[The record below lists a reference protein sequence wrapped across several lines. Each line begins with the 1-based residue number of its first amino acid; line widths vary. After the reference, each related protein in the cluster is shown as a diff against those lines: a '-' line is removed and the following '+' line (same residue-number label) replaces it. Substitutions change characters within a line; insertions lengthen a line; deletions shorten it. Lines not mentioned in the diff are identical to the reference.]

1 MSPMKPDFENL
12 YQDLEPSIQQ
22 LETYRIA
29 LKQKG
34 TKNGLYSAGVLF
46 TIGCLFS
53 LYIQAGPIGLL
64 LSLLLALGTLIY
76 CINAKSQELSL
87 YYKNN
92 IISAIVR
99 QLCEEASFTPDQGIP
114 ESTFM
119 ASGLFSTSPDR
130 YHSEDLITGKIGKT
144 LFSCAEIIAEE
155 KKVTIDNK
163 GHQHEHWV
171 TIFKGFF
178 FMADFQKDFA
188 GRTLIY
194 RNSWF
199 KLRTGLQRVKL
210 ENPGFEKNFD
220 TYSTDQ
226 VEARYILS
234 PGMME
239 KILDLDRKFPGKI
252 MLSFYKSQVII
263 AIPDSSNHF
272 EASIWKSQL
281 CQHHIQQEFTILCK
295 LTDIIKDLNL
305 NLRIWSK
312 T

>member
-1 MSPMKPDFENL
+1 MEPDFENL
-12 YQDLEPSIQQ
+12 YKDLEPAIQQ

-34 TKNGLYSAGVLF
+34 TKNGLFTAGILF
-46 TIGCLFS
+46 TVGCLFS
-53 LYIQAGPIGLL
+53 LYAQAGPIGIV
-64 LSLLLALGTLIY
+64 LSLLLAIGTLIY
-76 CINAKSQELSL
+76 CIDVKSRELSL
-87 YYKNN
+87 CYKNN

-144 LFSCAEIIAEE
+144 LFSCSEIVAEE
-155 KKVTIDNK
+155 RKVTTDNK
-163 GHQHEHWV
+163 GHRHEHWV

-178 FMADFQKDFA
+178 FIADFQKDFA

-199 KLRTGLQRVKL
+199 KLCAGLQRVKL
-210 ENPGFEKNFD
+210 ENPVFEKNFD

-234 PGMME
+234 PGLME

-252 MLSFYKSQVII
+252 ILSFYKSQVII
-263 AIPDSSNHF
+263 AIPESANHF

-281 CQHHIQQEFTILCK
+281 HQNHIQQEFTTLCK
-295 LTDIIKDLNL
+295 LTGIIKDLNL

-312 T
+312 I